1 MKFLFITIFLIAA
14 GVGALF
20 VIKDNDPLLIVTI
33 IVVIVGFIFGVS
45 RIATEKDK

>member
-1 MKFLFITIFLIAA
+1 MQYFTIIIVLVLA

-20 VIKDNDPLLIVTI
+20 LIKDNDLLLTATF

-45 RIATEKDK
+45 RIAKEK

>member
-1 MKFLFITIFLIAA
+1 MQYLLVIMILIAA

-20 VIKDNDPLLIVTI
+20 LLKGNVFLLIATF

-45 RIATEKDK
+45 RIAAEKDK